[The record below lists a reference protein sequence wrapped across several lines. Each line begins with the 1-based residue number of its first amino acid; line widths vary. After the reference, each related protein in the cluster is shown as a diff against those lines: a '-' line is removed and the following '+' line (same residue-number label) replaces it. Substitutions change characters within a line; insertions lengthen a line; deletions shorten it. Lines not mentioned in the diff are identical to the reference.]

1 MPLECLPFEFYSA
14 LFLCEQRG
22 YQGGQQTAGNGS
34 GLEVAKQGVL
44 SCEARHTKGVE
55 LATLDALSRDGEK
68 FFRSLY

>member
-22 YQGGQQTAGNGS
+22 YQRGQQTAGNGS

-55 LATLDALSRDGEK
+55 LTTLGALSWDGEK
-68 FFRSLY
+68 FF